1 MKKLLVVVLAG
12 LLVLAGCSSGNKGTE
27 GGGEKET
34 SDIKISFITK
44 AMDSEFWYEM
54 KSGAEKAA
62 EDLGVTVEFAAP
74 DVETNVERQFNIIQ
88 DAIAAKYDAI
98 IVAPTDSE
106 GVVPIL
112 QSALDAE
119 IIVFGVDTNFELEG
133 KHGFV
138 GTDNI
143 QIGTTAAEKM
153 YELLKDSDNKDV
165 VMITGV
171 PGVQTMRDRAQGFED
186 NLNSDLKLVDTQ
198 PADSDS
204 GKALTVMENML
215 TSHPNVG
222 GLYVLNTTMATGALR
237 AIESFGADIE
247 IISVDT
253 SEDHI
258 NFVKEDKIT
267 GFVSQDSYGM
277 GYQSV
282 TNAVKAIKGESYEEN
297 TYVEAIMVTK
307 ENLDEFIEKRNAAIG
322 GN

>member
-1 MKKLLVVVLAG
+1 MKKLLSVFLIAM
-12 LLVLAGCSSGNKGTE
+12 LVLTGCSTKDGNGEDSGDK
-27 GGGEKET
+27 
-34 SDIKISFITK
+34 IKIAFITK

-62 EDLGVTVEFAAP
+62 TELGIEISFQAP

-88 DAIAAKYDAI
+88 DAIASKYDAI
-98 IVAPTDSE
+98 VVAPTDSE

-112 QSALDAE
+112 KQALDND
-119 IIVFGVDTNFELEG
+119 IVVMGVDTNFELEG

-138 GTDNI
+138 GTDNV
-143 QIGTTAAEKM
+143 QIGEVSADKM

-171 PGVQTMRDRAQGFED
+171 PGVQTMRDRATGFET
-186 NLNSDLKLVDTQ
+186 NLNSELNLVDTQ

-204 GKALTVMENML
+204 GKALNVMENML
-215 TSHPNVG
+215 TSYPNIG
-222 GLYVLNTTMATGALR
+222 GLYVLNTTMATGAVR
-237 AIESFGADIE
+237 AIESFGADLD

-258 NFVKEDKIT
+258 NFVKDGSIT

-282 TNAVKAIKGESYEEN
+282 HNAVKAIKGETYEKD
-297 TYVEAIMVTK
+297 TFVEAIMVTL
-307 ENLDEFIEKRNAAIG
+307 ENLDEFLEKREAAVG